1 MAGSFILTWESG
13 KGKEIER
20 TRRKTEERAPKVDE
34 LGENDSIALLFS
46 FFPICFFLRVLYV
59 WFFFRVYCFFFFLL
73 LWDTCI

>member
-34 LGENDSIALLFS
+34 LGENDSIALLLS
-46 FFPICFFLRVLYV
+46 FFPICFFFACFVCV
-59 WFFFRVYCFFFFLL
+59 VFF
-73 LWDTCI
+73 